1 MKRQQIEEKYKW
13 NLQSLY
19 KNMQEWEKE
28 FTSVKEQIQT
38 IVSFKGKLNQASQL
52 KECLLLDEK
61 ISLKTEQLYVYA
73 ALQKDQDTSNNESQ
87 RLLEKI
93 SNLSVEIG
101 EASSYI
107 VPEILEL
114 EEDALENMYKEE
126 KDLEHYKKMIA
137 LIQRKKQHFLS
148 QESEA
153 LLAKVSD
160 VMGVGSEVFGMFNNA
175 DITFPEMELPNGEK
189 VALTKSSFSTFMEH
203 EDRSIRQQAYEK
215 LYATYLSYKNTIA
228 TTLYSDIKETVL
240 FSKIRNYP
248 SALEKSLFSD
258 NVPKEVYFNLLET
271 TKKFL
276 PSLQRYMDVRKNKL
290 GVDEL
295 RMWDMYVSLLEDY
308 KENIPYEEAYEKMK
322 KGLSVLGEDYVALL
336 EKAKENRWIDVY
348 ENEGKRGGAYAWG
361 SYGVHPYVLLN
372 HRDDLNSL
380 FTLAHEMGHALHS
393 YYSDEANPYLYAQY
407 TIFVA
412 EVASTV
418 NEVLLMHYLLEQA
431 EKDKNDNMKRYLMNY
446 FLEQFRTT
454 LFRQV
459 MFAEFEHLTHAEVE
473 KGNPLTAEDFTRI
486 YKGVHEDYYGDK
498 VVHDEEIAH
507 EWMRIPHFYT
517 PFYVYKYATG
527 FSAAI
532 AIAKAILTEGE
543 PAVTKYKEFLRSGG
557 TDFPIE
563 LLKIAGVDLSTTK
576 PVEDALQYFDELVS
590 EFETL
595 MK

>member
-19 KNMQEWEKE
+19 TDMKEWEKE
-28 FTSVKEQIQT
+28 FTSVKEQIKT
-38 IVSFKGKLNQASQL
+38 IASFKGKLNQASQL
-52 KECLLLDEK
+52 KDCLLLDEK

-126 KDLEHYKKMIA
+126 KDLEHYKKMIS
-137 LIQRKKQHFLS
+137 LIQRKKQHFLT

-189 VALTKSSFSTFMEH
+189 VALTKSSYSTFMEH

-473 KGNPLTAEDFTRI
+473 NGNPLTAEDFTRI

-543 PAVTKYKEFLRSGG
+543 PVVTKYKEFLRSGG